1 MKPAGRISAGC
12 DFFCFCRLSVPYTPT
27 PSVKGLHEG
36 KCHFPRGNRLFCACL
51 SRVIDQSG
59 VPEMDWMVGSLLGS
73 LCVERARFSRQPLTN
88 GTRTNNQSTKR
99 PNRVSNTCP
108 DA

>member
-12 DFFCFCRLSVPYTPT
+12 DFFCFFRLSVPYTPT

-59 VPEMDWMVGSLLGS
+59 GPGDGLDGWVSSWS

-88 GTRTNNQSTKR
+88 GTRTNNQTTKR
-99 PNRVSNTCP
+99 PK
-108 DA
+108 